1 MPLPNSFPVRVASC
15 RPKDS
20 YAWLFAG
27 KVRLAARKWAGISQG
42 EEISIVIRPED
53 VLLSDGYPGRISAR
67 NVLPGRVQS
76 IERSP
81 QGVRVTLDVGIP
93 MVSLVTEETEDELK
107 LAPGKAV
114 YGIVKA
120 TAIAPLV
127 NFKAT
132 YRVCLVGAKGLLD
145 PFAIDFLRALA
156 AAGSLAAAAKGLGI
170 PFRMAWMRARAIN
183 QSWDRPLVVRS
194 SAGKGGGAS
203 GLTPEGM
210 AAVAYADKLE
220 TRPGLERG

>member
-1 MPLPNSFPVRVASC
+1 MSIPNSLSVRVASC

-27 KVRLAARKWAGISQG
+27 KVRLAARKWAGMARG
-42 EEISIVIRPED
+42 EETSIFIRPED

-67 NVLPGRVQS
+67 NVLPGHVRS

-93 MVSLVTEETEDELK
+93 LVSLVTEETERELQ

-127 NFKAT
+127 SFKAT
-132 YRVCLVGAKGLLD
+132 FRVSLVGAKGLLD
-145 PFAIDFLRALA
+145 PFAIDFLRVLA
-156 AAGSLAAAAKGLGI
+156 SAGSLSAAAKDLGI

-183 QSWDRPLVVRS
+183 QSWDRPLVVRAN
-194 SAGKGGGAS
+194 AGRSGGGS

-210 AAVAYADKLE
+210 AAVAFADELE
-220 TRPGLERG
+220 NKRLL